1 MPMVLLLMMIQ
12 RVNTL
17 YRDYATYIYSFMR
30 SFYRIAKFAFQDIA
44 RNLGLSVMTV
54 LILVLMLLSV
64 NTLWSL
70 DIVTKKSVQMVRDQV
85 TISFYLN
92 ADIAEKNIKEIKSYI
107 STFPEVVDVNFSSR
121 EDVLKTFK
129 NTHRYSPEILQAL
142 EELGGN
148 PFGPT
153 ITVRTREP
161 GDYRKIL
168 DALSVPEYEPL
179 IESKSF
185 SGNEPALDRIQLI
198 TNRIERIGFGLSL
211 LFAIIAFLIIFNTV
225 RVAIHSQRIEISI
238 KRLVG
243 ANNWF
248 IRGPYWLEAGIFTVV
263 SIAITMIVVFAA
275 LNWLDRYIGIVLSNQ
290 FSLTDYYRS
299 HMLYLFGIQAIAV
312 LLLTIVSSG
321 FAMRRQLKV

>member
-1 MPMVLLLMMIQ
+1 
-12 RVNTL
+12 
-17 YRDYATYIYSFMR
+17 MR
-30 SFYRIAKFAFQDIA
+30 SFFRIAKFAFQDIV
-44 RNLGLSVMTV
+44 RNLGLSFMTV
-54 LILVLMLLSV
+54 LILVLMLLSI

-70 DIVTKKSVQMVRDQV
+70 DIVTKKAVQMVRDQV

-92 ADIAEKNIKEIKSYI
+92 AEVADQNVKELKSYI
-107 STFPEVVDVNFSSR
+107 STFPEVVDLSYLSR

-129 NTHRYSPEILQAL
+129 TNHQYSPEILQAL
-142 EELGGN
+142 DELGGN

-198 TNRIERIGFGLSL
+198 TNRIEGIGFGVSL
-211 LFAIIAFLIIFNTV
+211 MFAVIAFLIIFNTV
-225 RVAIHSQRIEISI
+225 RATIHGQRIEISI

-248 IRGPYWLEAGIFTVV
+248 IRGPYWLEAGIFTFI
-263 SIAITMIVVFAA
+263 SIIIAMAVIFVA
-275 LNWLDRYIGIVLSNQ
+275 LGWLDRYIGIVLGNK

-299 HMLYLFGIQAIAV
+299 HMLYLFGIQAVAV
-312 LLLTIVSSG
+312 LLLTITSSG
-321 FAMRRQLKV
+321 LAMRRQLKV

>member
-1 MPMVLLLMMIQ
+1 
-12 RVNTL
+12 
-17 YRDYATYIYSFMR
+17 MR
-30 SFYRIAKFAFQDIA
+30 SLYRIANFAFQDIV
-44 RNLGLSVMTV
+44 RNLGLSFMTI

-70 DIVTKKSVQMVRDQV
+70 DIVTGKAVQMVRDQV
-85 TISFYLN
+85 TISFYLS
-92 ADIAEKNIKEIKSYI
+92 ADVTDQNTTELKSFI
-107 STFPEVVDVNFSSR
+107 STFPEVVALNYLSR
-121 EDVLKTFK
+121 EEVLKTFK
-129 NTHRYSPEILQAL
+129 DNHKYSPEILQAL
-142 EELGGN
+142 DELGGN

-168 DALSVPEYEPL
+168 EALSVPEYEPL

-185 SGNEPALDRIQLI
+185 SGNESALDRIQLI
-198 TNRIERIGFGLSL
+198 TNRIEGIGFGLSL
-211 LFAIIAFLIIFNTV
+211 LFAIIAFLIIFNTI
-225 RVAIHSQRIEISI
+225 RVSIHSQRIEISI

-248 IRGPYWLEAGIFTVV
+248 IRGPYWLEAGIFTLL
-263 SIAITMIVVFAA
+263 SIVITMVIVFVS
-275 LNWLDRYIGIVLSNQ
+275 LSWLDRYIGIVLGNQ

-299 HMLYLFGIQAIAV
+299 HMLYLFGSQALAV
-312 LLLTIVSSG
+312 LLLTITSSS

>member
-1 MPMVLLLMMIQ
+1 M
-12 RVNTL
+12 RSL
-17 YRDYATYIYSFMR
+17 YRIT
-30 SFYRIAKFAFQDIA
+30 KFALQDIA
-44 RNLGLSVMTV
+44 RNFGLSVMTV

-64 NTLWSL
+64 NTLISL
-70 DIVTKKSVQMVRDQV
+70 DIVTKRAVQMVRDQV
-85 TISFYLN
+85 TISFYLSSEV
-92 ADIAEKNIKEIKSYI
+92 AEQNIKELRSYI
-107 STFPEVVDVNFSSR
+107 LTFPEVVELNFMSR

-129 NTHRYSPEILQAL
+129 KNHQYSPEILQAL
-142 EELGGN
+142 DELGGN

-168 DALSVPEYEPL
+168 EALSVPEYEPL

-185 SGNEPALDRIQLI
+185 TGNEPALDRIQLI
-198 TNRIERIGFGLSL
+198 TNRIEKIGFGLSL
-211 LFAIIAFLIIFNTV
+211 LFGIIAFLIIFNTV
-225 RVAIHSQRIEISI
+225 RVTIHGQRIEISI

-248 IRGPYWLEAGIFTVV
+248 IRGPYWLEAGIFTVM
-263 SIAITMIVVFAA
+263 SIAMTMVIVFVS
-275 LNWLDRYIGIVLSNQ
+275 LGWLDRYIGIVLGNQ

-312 LLLTIVSSG
+312 LILTIVSSS
-321 FAMRRQLKV
+321 FAMRRQLKA